1 MARRCIIAWLTLA
14 LASTAAMAQ
23 VVTIGENFTG
33 STFGIDSNFP
43 MPDTMGASGIDHFV
57 ELING
62 RYSVY
67 RKSDGVKVE
76 TRTLN
81 NFWTLAGAAPTGNAF
96 DPRVLYD
103 PHARR
108 YYAVAVDNGT
118 LANNFLFGISNTSD
132 PTQGWTAFKIDS
144 DSDDSN
150 WADFPMLGFN
160 PEAVYVSANMAP
172 LTAGQTRM
180 GFIQF
185 IKGDLLQPT
194 PSIANMT
201 LLEDVPRPLG
211 TNALSPQ
218 LAIDAS
224 NLFALNTTLPVLMHD
239 FSATTMYRAEIVSG
253 SVTNVGPVG
262 VPAVPNP
269 PTVDQPGPKQN
280 LEANDGRSTANTVL
294 INGEIYAVHAVDDG
308 GLAAVRFL
316 RIDAATNTVL
326 ENQTISDPGSQATTF
341 PSVAVNEFGDV
352 VIGVTRTGTGPGE
365 FASSY
370 AIVGKTVGGITTFNP
385 PMLLKQG
392 VSDYERLVGTRN
404 RWGDYSSTTVDPA
417 DPGIFWTSQ
426 EFVSSTD
433 VWSTQVT
440 EVMVLQPNEARWTD
454 AAGGTFT
461 DPAKWQTAHG
471 TTPLPAEHLIV
482 SRATDLSGVSTT
494 IVFPPQPPPY
504 SYQSLSVR
512 QGDVFLDLAGNQ
524 LDLALHVEVGPYN
537 SQPRLTIANGTVN
550 SVAGF
555 IAPQSTSE
563 GQLVLNNTHWMVD
576 TVIVGSAPHASAC
589 CGLPG
594 VFGGS
599 GTLAIENNSQLDI
612 SGTLTIWG
620 HAAVNLVDGVLSA
633 DHIRQN
639 APPLPSG
646 GGFGLNFTGGTLA
659 VNRFDGI
666 LINSGGTLAPGG
678 YGAVGTTDVNL
689 VYDQLGGAGGK
700 LAIDIAG
707 PNPGDYDEL
716 IVGGD
721 ARLGQLD
728 ISFLGGYLPA
738 LSDTFEIVNA
748 GTIPL
753 TGVASL
759 VASTVFPST
768 GTNFLGWHVFHGLNL
783 SGGFALTLAIV
794 PTLTGDF
801 NADGT
806 VNAADYVVW
815 RNMSGQTGIGLAA
828 DSNFD
833 GVVNFIDHLA
843 WRSNFGASI
852 PGPGAGSGDVPEP
865 ATILMLTAWAYILA
879 LGNTRRS
886 LENRSAR

>member
-1 MARRCIIAWLTLA
+1 LAAWVVLGLP
-14 LASTAAMAQ
+14 STAAFSQ
-23 VVTIGENFTG
+23 VVTIGQNFTG
-33 STFGIDSNFP
+33 STFGVDSNFP
-43 MPDTMGASGIDHFV
+43 MPDTMGAAGIDHFV

-76 TRTLN
+76 TATLN
-81 NFWTLAGAAPTGNAF
+81 NFWTLAGAPPTGNAF
-96 DPRVLYD
+96 DPRVLFD

-118 LANNFLFGISNTSD
+118 MANNFLFAISNTSD
-132 PTQGWTAFKIDS
+132 PTQGWTGFQIDS

-180 GFIQF
+180 GFMHF
-185 IKGDLLQPT
+185 GKADLLQST

-201 LLEDVPRPLG
+201 MLEDVPRPLG

-218 LAIDAS
+218 LAVDAS
-224 NLFALNTTLPVLMHD
+224 NLVGLNTTLPVLMHD
-239 FSATTMYRAEIVSG
+239 FSATTVHRGELNS
-253 SVTNVGPVG
+253 SSLTNVGPVG

-280 LEANDGRSTANTVL
+280 LEANDGRFSANTVL
-294 INGEIYAVHAVDDG
+294 VNGEIYAVHSVDDG
-308 GLAAVRFL
+308 ALAAVRFL
-316 RIDAATNTVL
+316 RIDAVTNTVL
-326 ENQTISDPGSQATTF
+326 ENQTIFDPGSQATSF

-352 VIGVTRTGTGPGE
+352 VIGVTRTGSGAGG

-392 VSDYERLVGTRN
+392 VSDYERLVGIRN

-433 VWSTQVT
+433 LWSTQVT
-440 EVMVLQPNEARWTD
+440 ELMVLQPNEARWTD
-454 AAGGTFT
+454 AAGGMFD

-471 TTPLPAEHLIV
+471 TPPLPAEHLIF
-482 SRATDLSGVSTT
+482 SRATDLTGVSTT

-504 SYQSLSVR
+504 AYQSLSAR

-537 SQPRLTIANGTVN
+537 AQPRLTIANGTVN
-550 SVAGF
+550 SVAGL
-555 IAPQSTSE
+555 IAPQPTAE
-563 GQLVLNNTHWMVD
+563 GHLVLNDTHWTVD
-576 TVIVGSAPHASAC
+576 TVIVGSAPHPTSC

-594 VFGGS
+594 VSGGA
-599 GTLAIENNSQLDI
+599 GTLSIENNSQVAI
-612 SGTLTIWG
+612 SGMLTIHG
-620 HAAVNLVDGVLSA
+620 NAAVNLVDGVLSV
-633 DHIRQN
+633 HTIRQN
-639 APPLPSG
+639 APPLPG
-646 GGFGLNFTGGTLA
+646 GGGPGFNFTGGTLA

-678 YGAVGTTDVNL
+678 IAAVGTTDVNF
-689 VYDQLGGAGGK
+689 VYDQLSVPGGK

-707 PNPGDYDEL
+707 ANPGDYDQL
-716 IVGGD
+716 IVAGD
-721 ARLGQLD
+721 ALLGQLD

-748 GTIPL
+748 GFIPL
-753 TGVASL
+753 TGVANL
-759 VASTVFPST
+759 LFTTTFPST
-768 GTNFLGWHVFHGLNL
+768 GTNWLDWHVFYQPTL
-783 SGGFALTLAIV
+783 LTLAIV
-794 PTLTGDF
+794 PALTGDF

-806 VNAADYVVW
+806 VNAADYIVW
-815 RNMSGQTGIGLAA
+815 RKLNGQSGIGLAA

-833 GVVNFIDHLA
+833 GLVNFVDYFA
-843 WRSNFGASI
+843 WRANFGQSI
-852 PGPGAGSGDVPEP
+852 PGAGAGSVPEP
-865 ATILMLTAWAYILA
+865 ASVLLMALA
-879 LGNTRRS
+879 ALVVAPALSRRH
-886 LENRSAR
+886 RSRVPLCRRAE